1 MSKAKADG
9 GNDSKIEWIRMGY
22 LSFDS
27 MSIKNKAKYD
37 PYSNE
42 LVGFAERGLK
52 EDGLLK

>member
-27 MSIKNKAKYD
+27 MSIKNKVKYN

-42 LVGFAERGLK
+42 LVGFAEGGLK